1 MRRVRRGRAQ
11 CPLDHGSNLV
21 VGYRSRSAG
30 ANLVKQTIAAILQ
43 KSAPPLANRMF
54 VMAKFGSHLLAR

>member
-1 MRRVRRGRAQ
+1 M
-11 CPLDHGSNLV
+11 PLDHGSNLV